1 MSLFIRLHP
10 DDDVVIAR
18 QQLMS
23 GTSVE
28 NIAVR
33 GLIPPGHKI
42 ATRAIETGQAV
53 RRYNQIIGF
62 ASQPIAPGEHIHTHN
77 LNLGDNKGDFARDYA
92 VARPKLR
99 IETAGETKTYD
110 GAEVLALQGVEQLTQ
125 PSSAGAAA

>member
-1 MSLFIRLHP
+1 MSSHIRLHP

-42 ATRAIETGQAV
+42 ATRAI
-53 RRYNQIIGF
+53 
-62 ASQPIAPGEHIHTHN
+62 
-77 LNLGDNKGDFARDYA
+77 
-92 VARPKLR
+92 
-99 IETAGETKTYD
+99 
-110 GAEVLALQGVEQLTQ
+110 
-125 PSSAGAAA
+125 